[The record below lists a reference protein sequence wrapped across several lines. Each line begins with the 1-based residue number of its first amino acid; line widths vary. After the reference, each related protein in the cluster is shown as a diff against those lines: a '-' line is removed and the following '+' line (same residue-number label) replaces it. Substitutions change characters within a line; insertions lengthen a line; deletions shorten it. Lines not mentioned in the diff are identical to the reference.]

1 MTSNDILDLNNLMY
15 LPDTNASV
23 AVARTQRT
31 FYPEK
36 SSYRERERISITI
49 DGNQFLDFK
58 NSSLRFLFKPLNGT
72 ISKFGDFA
80 SATNFFSRV
89 RVVSKDGIVFTD
101 LLRANLFSH
110 LESLLKDSKLYR
122 EVVGLS
128 YGYNSSFTSTLNPT
142 YEYTIPMR
150 MLSPLFNC
158 SQLLPPQLSDGMT
171 IEFFLEDPTVAFDL
185 LSEPGVFIT
194 VYEINNVELLVDAS
208 LVQDNTRNEVENM
221 GFGASDDL
229 VYEFTDVVNSQSFAP
244 LGSDDIY
251 FEAPHSLSN
260 ALEAITVLRKQNNV
274 LNPNASSMDTVGPF
288 SNNLKLNTDYKNQD
302 LMSYSLGSN
311 KFPEQPVLGAA
322 RIYQQILYSQGVLQ
336 SRTCNQF
343 NVELLNTHVR
353 YGMYPV
359 NLRTSK
365 LFDNS
370 GRTVSN
376 AQRLSVSLRRYEID
390 EASKNYILD
399 MFIYYTARIVVK
411 NGKMSIE
418 I

>member
-23 AVARTQRT
+23 ALARTQRT

-58 NSSLRFLFKPLNGT
+58 NSSLRFLFKPLNGEV
-72 ISKFGDFA
+72 SKFGDFA

-110 LESLLKDSKLYR
+110 LESLLKDSRLYR
-122 EVVGLS
+122 EVVGVS
-128 YGYNSSFTSTLNPT
+128 YGYNNSFTSVGGLT

-150 MLSPLFNC
+150 MLSPLFSC

-171 IEFFLEDPTVAFDL
+171 IEFFLEDPVIAFDV
-185 LSEPGVFIT
+185 SSGGVPIT

-221 GFGASDDL
+221 GFGGSDDL

-274 LNPNASSMDTVGPF
+274 LAPGASSMDTVGPF
-288 SNNLKLNTDYKNQD
+288 STFDPLNTGYKNQD

-343 NVELLNTHVR
+343 NVDLIGTHVR

-390 EASKNYILD
+390 ESQKNYILD

>member
-1 MTSNDILDLNNLMY
+1 MTSNTILDLNNLMY
-15 LPDTNASV
+15 LPDTDASV
-23 AVARTQRT
+23 ALSKTQRT

-36 SSYRERERISITI
+36 SSYRERERVCITI

-58 NSSLRFLFKPLNGT
+58 NSSLRFLFKPINGG
-72 ISKFGDFA
+72 INRFGDFA
-80 SATNFFSRV
+80 SCSNLFSRV
-89 RVVSKDGIVFTD
+89 RVVSKDGVVFTD

-128 YGYNSSFTSTLNPT
+128 YGFNNSFEGSINQT

-150 MLSPLFNC
+150 MLSPLFNNG
-158 SQLLPPQLSDGMT
+158 QLLPPQLSDGMS
-171 IEFFLEDPTVAFDL
+171 IEFYLEDPQVAFDIVGVA
-185 LSEPGVFIT
+185 SET
-194 VYEINNVELLVDAS
+194 TQYEINNIELLVDAS
-208 LVQDNTRNEVENM
+208 LVQDNTRSQVSGM
-221 GFGASDDL
+221 GSASGDDL
-229 VYEFTDVVNSQSFAP
+229 VYEFVDVVNSQSFAP

-260 ALEAITVLRKQNNV
+260 ALEVITVLRKQANV
-274 LNPNASSMDTVGPF
+274 LNPSASSMDTVGPF
-288 SNNLKLNTDYKNQD
+288 SNPASYNTDYKNED
-302 LMSYSLGSN
+302 VMSYSLGSN
-311 KFPEQPVLGAA
+311 KFPEQPVIGAA
-322 RIYQQILYSQGVLQ
+322 KIYQQILYSQGVLQ
-336 SRTCNQF
+336 SHTCNQF
-343 NVELLNTHVR
+343 NVELLNTHIR

-365 LFDNS
+365 LFNNS
-370 GRTVSN
+370 GRTISN
-376 AQRLSVSLRRYEID
+376 SQRLSVSLRRYEVD

-411 NGKMSIE
+411 NGLLSVE

>member
-1 MTSNDILDLNNLMY
+1 MSSNDILDLNNLMY

-23 AVARTQRT
+23 ALTKTQRT

-72 ISKFGDFA
+72 VSKFGDFA

-110 LESLLKDSKLYR
+110 LESLLKDSQLYR

-128 YGYNSSFTSTLNPT
+128 YGFNSSFTSIGGFT

-158 SQLLPPQLSDGMT
+158 SQLLPPQLSDGM
-171 IEFFLEDPTVAFDL
+171 IVEFFLEDPTIAFDL
-185 LSEPGVFIT
+185 LGAGSVIDF
-194 VYEINNVELLVDAS
+194 YEIGNVELYVDAS

-221 GFGASDDL
+221 GFGDSNDL

-244 LGSDDIY
+244 LGADDIY

-260 ALEAITVLRKQNNV
+260 ALEVITVLRQQKNV
-274 LNPNASSMDTVGPF
+274 LNPDASSMDTVGPF
-288 SNNLKLNTDYKNQD
+288 SNPAALNRDYKEED

-343 NVELLNTHVR
+343 NVKLLETHVR
-353 YGMYPV
+353 HGMYPV

-365 LFDNS
+365 LFNNS
-370 GRTVSN
+370 GRTISN
-376 AQRLSVSLRRYEID
+376 AQRLSVSLRRYEVNPTD
-390 EASKNYILD
+390 RNYILD